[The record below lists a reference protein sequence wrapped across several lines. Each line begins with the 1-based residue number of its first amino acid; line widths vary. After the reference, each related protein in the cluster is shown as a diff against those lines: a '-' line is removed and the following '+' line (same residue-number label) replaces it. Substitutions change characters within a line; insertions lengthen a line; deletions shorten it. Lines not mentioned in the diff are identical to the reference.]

1 MTDVKII
8 GRAIPQQF
16 DTCKLGMKGN
26 APADGELIY
35 EMDEEALA
43 EMRVASERE
52 SGEWGE
58 SSRMR
63 LRSHNFHK

>member
-1 MTDVKII
+1 MSEVKII

-16 DTCKLGMKGN
+16 DAYKLGMKGN

-43 EMRVASERE
+43 EMRGASERE
-52 SGEWGE
+52 SGE
-58 SSRMR
+58 
-63 LRSHNFHK
+63 